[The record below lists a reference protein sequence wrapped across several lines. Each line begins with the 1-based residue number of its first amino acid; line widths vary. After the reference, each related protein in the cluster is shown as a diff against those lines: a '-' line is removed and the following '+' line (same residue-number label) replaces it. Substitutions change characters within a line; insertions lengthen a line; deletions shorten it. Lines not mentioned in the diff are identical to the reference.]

1 MNKFANV
8 NRFVFALFF
17 MVFSGFAA
25 AAGGLDSATN
35 ALTNVK
41 TWLFTFVG
49 IGALVYMLY
58 CILMAFMER
67 KSWGGCWYGSWL
79 LCSCRRCSSR
89 RYVGAGI
96 VPVITNAKKRGLFVS
111 LRNSGAN
118 DE

>member
-41 TWLFTFVG
+41 TWLLPL
-49 IGALVYMLY
+49 LVLV
-58 CILMAFMER
+58 
-67 KSWGGCWYGSWL
+67 L
-79 LCSCRRCSSR
+79 LFICFIAS
-89 RYVGAGI
+89 
-96 VPVITNAKKRGLFVS
+96 
-111 LRNSGAN
+111 
-118 DE
+118 